1 MVASWPKLQCVR
13 AAVRPDVSRSAR
25 SSSTASVLN
34 SPVTIVRSSIR
45 WRRARAASKSAWTLA
60 NRSSGGREAHS
71 RCAVYAVTAD
81 TLLPVMWCSF
91 SAGPEGERWER
102 LQRRATWR
110 GGQDGHS
117 DDTPQIRAISKTCQ
131 PQLHGMSKLVLFRS
145 SQSNLSKSGDID
157 DYNPAD

>member
-1 MVASWPKLQCVR
+1 MVASWPKLQGVKV
-13 AAVRPDVSRSAR
+13 AVRPDVSRSAR

-34 SPVTIVRSSIR
+34 SPVSMVRSSIR

-91 SAGPEGERWER
+91 SAGPEGEWWER

-117 DDTPQIRAISKTCQ
+117 EDTLRIILQIATCQ
-131 PQLHGMSKLVLFRS
+131 IGVDALE
-145 SQSNLSKSGDID
+145 
-157 DYNPAD
+157 